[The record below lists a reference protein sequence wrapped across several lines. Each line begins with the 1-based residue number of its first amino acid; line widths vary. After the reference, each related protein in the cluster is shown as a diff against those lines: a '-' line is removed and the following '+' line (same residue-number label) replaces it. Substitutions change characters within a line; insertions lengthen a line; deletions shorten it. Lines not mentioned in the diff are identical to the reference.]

1 MGYRLRVIGVLLF
14 IVYGSLSMAQTMVY
28 LERADNLSFDEERI
42 ANAQIL
48 RGNVIFRHE
57 EALMYCD
64 SAYFYENT
72 NSIDAFGHVRF
83 VQGDTLQGFGDKLFY
98 DGNTKLARLRR
109 HVKMIHGRKQENPTI
124 LTTDSLNYD
133 RAAGVAYYFHNGEVK
148 DSLNTLTS
156 VRGNYRPNTKQA
168 VFSEEVVLVNPKFT
182 LRSDTLLYNTDT
194 KIANLISPTDIIYE
208 KETDIRTSLG
218 WYNTSNERSMLL
230 DRSFIH
236 HSNGRTLT
244 GDTIYYDKHIGF
256 GEVIGNMEMRDSAQ
270 QATLYGQYGQMWE
283 ENSIGFAT
291 DSALMVDWSDD
302 DHTAYIHADT
312 LYTREVPYPD
322 SDSTY
327 RRVQAHYGVRVYR
340 DDMQMTC
347 DSLVYLSSDSTMHLY
362 SQPICWS
369 ENQQISADSMI
380 VYIVNEAV
388 DHAVGTGSAICV
400 MQQTDEYFNQMSG
413 KIVTAYLEE
422 GEVKIVDMDGNALTV
437 FYPKEKEGD
446 YVGVNTTASSFIRM
460 YVENQQVH
468 HMRFTAETTGV
479 LYPLDQVPAG
489 GDRLALFFWAEE
501 VRPLDPMDVFRKVK
515 FKKQR

>member
-1 MGYRLRVIGVLLF
+1 
-14 IVYGSLSMAQTMVY
+14 
-28 LERADNLSFDEERI
+28 
-42 ANAQIL
+42 
-48 RGNVIFRHE
+48 
-57 EALMYCD
+57 
-64 SAYFYENT
+64 
-72 NSIDAFGHVRF
+72 
-83 VQGDTLQGFGDKLFY
+83 
-98 DGNTKLARLRR
+98 
-109 HVKMIHGRKQENPTI
+109 
-124 LTTDSLNYD
+124 
-133 RAAGVAYYFHNGEVK
+133 
-148 DSLNTLTS
+148 
-156 VRGNYRPNTKQA
+156 
-168 VFSEEVVLVNPKFT
+168 
-182 LRSDTLLYNTDT
+182 
-194 KIANLISPTDIIYE
+194 
-208 KETDIRTSLG
+208 
-218 WYNTSNERSMLL
+218 
-230 DRSFIH
+230 
-236 HSNGRTLT
+236 
-244 GDTIYYDKHIGF
+244 
-256 GEVIGNMEMRDSAQ
+256 MRDSAQ

-515 FKKQR
+515 FKKQQ